1 LHKDT
6 RRITGAGNHGRQA
19 VKLDELDMQIIALL
33 IGGQNNKEI
42 SQTIKVPLSTVQRR
56 TRRIFENNIVRNK
69 VEPNYAHLGLSKG
82 LLHVYVNGKDALQ
95 VAGELT
101 KLDGIRGV
109 SLHIGNSDVVG
120 EFIYRNSIDVLNAI
134 SNAKRIDWVER
145 VVWSEEVMSLPIPN
159 IKTGKLSRYMS
170 AEPGALDKPQS

>member
-6 RRITGAGNHGRQA
+6 RRITKAGNPSKPA

-42 SQTIKVPLSTVQRR
+42 SQTIRVPLSTVQRR
-56 TRRIFENNIVRNK
+56 TRRIFENNIVRNR
-69 VEPNYAHLGLSKG
+69 VEPDYAHLGLSKG

-95 VAGELT
+95 VAGELA
-101 KLDGIRGV
+101 KLDGITGV

-120 EFIYRNSIDVLNAI
+120 EIIYRNSIDVLNAI
-134 SNAKRIDWVER
+134 SSAKRIEGVER

-159 IKTGKLSRYMS
+159 IKAGKLSRYMS
-170 AEPGALDKPQS
+170 AEPGTPDERHL